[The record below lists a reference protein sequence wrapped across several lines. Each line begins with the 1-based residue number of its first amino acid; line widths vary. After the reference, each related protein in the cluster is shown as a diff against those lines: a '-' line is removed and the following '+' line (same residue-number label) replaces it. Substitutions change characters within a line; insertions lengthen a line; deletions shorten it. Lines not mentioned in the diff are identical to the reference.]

1 MFKRPKSNT
10 IRRAWVPILEL
21 LKHHDCGLIHA
32 YLQDN
37 HPEMQEGESSLFK
50 HGIVVSNG
58 APIGAYI
65 VSHEPADDDRPY
77 VIAIEDGDFGDYS
90 AAMAQQLMDKKQV
103 DMDVQEFH
111 QMHVSRRGKRVH
123 RVLVL
128 CSGTG
133 HDAKGIK
140 HLYSSTKIDKMDIN
154 AKHKPTMHQDILT
167 GAYRRCP
174 RGHHDII
181 YASPQCTALSKANP
195 FPNGSAVIHATRM
208 VAKCFEVIN
217 YFKPYVWI
225 LETPVNR
232 LQDMT
237 VMRAYDEYKQTTVT
251 AGMARHSACKP
262 MFGVTST

>member
-1 MFKRPKSNT
+1 
-10 IRRAWVPILEL
+10 
-21 LKHHDCGLIHA
+21 
-32 YLQDN
+32 
-37 HPEMQEGESSLFK
+37 
-50 HGIVVSNG
+50 
-58 APIGAYI
+58 
-65 VSHEPADDDRPY
+65 
-77 VIAIEDGDFGDYS
+77 
-90 AAMAQQLMDKKQV
+90 
-103 DMDVQEFH
+103 
-111 QMHVSRRGKRVH
+111 
-123 RVLVL
+123 
-128 CSGTG
+128 
-133 HDAKGIK
+133 
-140 HLYSSTKIDKMDIN
+140 MDIN

-237 VMRAYDEYKQTTVT
+237 VMRAYDEYKQTTAYCMYGTSFRKQSNVWSNIDVILPNCTGETLCSFKKAWSFHKET
-251 AGMARHSACKP
+251 AQSGSSELQDDIVVSGTPPAKAQQMPFELLKFLFKHIYALY
-262 MFGVTST
+262 